1 MRKLQL
7 ILSLLILTNGL
18 SAQTAK
24 KDDIV
29 WQKMLRPLKHVD
41 VTNNTH
47 LTLARPFTIQ
57 QFVEYYV
64 RNSKVITEK
73 KYSKWVINE
82 VNRDSTYTYFAR
94 EVGGDN
100 GIIDFFKVATI
111 ELKYIDYNKIDGNEI
126 RTTFFNEFVPAADKE
141 RVAKKEKNCSSSC
154 HSATY
159 SYKYMPL
166 THELEISYKWKI
178 KCDFLYNIINKTYTA
193 KYNVTTRTFVN
204 NISCKKVNNL
214 IKMTMR

>member
-18 SAQTAK
+18 YAQTAK

-29 WQKMLRPLKHVD
+29 WQKMLRPLKHAD

-47 LTLARPFTIQ
+47 LTIARLFTIQ

-64 RNSKVITEK
+64 RNGKVITEK
-73 KYSKWVINE
+73 KYSRWIINE
-82 VNRDSTYTYFAR
+82 VNRDSIYTYFAR
-94 EVGGDN
+94 EVSGDN
-100 GIIDFFKVATI
+100 GIIDFFKVATT
-111 ELKYIDYNKIDGNEI
+111 ELKGIDYDKIDGNEI
-126 RTTFFNEFVPAADKE
+126 RATFFKEFVPVADKE
-141 RVAKKEKNCSSSC
+141 MVTRKEKNCSNSY
-154 HSATY
+154 HSATF
-159 SYKYMPL
+159 SYKYTPL

-193 KYNVTTRTFVN
+193 KYNVLTCKFV
-204 NISCKKVNNL
+204 K
-214 IKMTMR
+214 